1 MRRTLL
7 ALACA
12 TVLVGGSVR
21 ADDEEKVFSGPQ
33 VGEKLTGFKVV
44 GVFDNR
50 EGKETDFVKE
60 ASGKPLLL
68 IFVHEVTRPSAAVTR
83 ALAGY
88 AATRQKDGLQAY
100 VVWLHKDRTE
110 AAAFLKRARKS
121 LGLKVPVGISLDG
134 AEGPGAY
141 GLNRKVA
148 LTILV
153 AKDNKVTAN
162 FALVQPSVTDTP
174 TIGEAIVK
182 QIGGKAPELK
192 ELEGYAFGKQ
202 PARPGTP
209 ERDPKLVEL
218 LRAVIRKDA
227 TPADVTRASTEVEK
241 YAGDDRAKL
250 RQLGEIAALV
260 VKLGYG
266 TEAAQKQ
273 MKVWAEKYGPREKK

>member
-12 TVLVGGSVR
+12 AGLVGGSAR
-21 ADDEEKVFSGPQ
+21 ADEDKVISGPQ

-44 GVFDNR
+44 GAFDDQ

-60 ASGKPLLL
+60 AGGKPLLL

-88 AATRQKDGLQAY
+88 AATRQKDGLHAY

-110 AAAFLKRARKS
+110 AAAFLKRARQS

-153 AKDNKVTAN
+153 AKDSKVTAN

-174 TIGEAIVK
+174 KIGVAIVK
-182 QIGGKAPELK
+182 QVGGKAPELK
-192 ELEGYAFGKQ
+192 ELEGYAFGRQ
-202 PARPGTP
+202 PGRPGTT

-218 LRAVIRKDA
+218 LRAVIRKNA
-227 TPADVTRASTEVEK
+227 TAEDVTRASAEVEK

-250 RQLGEIAALV
+250 RQLGEIAVIV
-260 VKLGYG
+260 VKQGYG

-273 MKVWAEKYGPREKK
+273 MKVWAEKYGPKEKK